1 VIKINFGLVT
11 NKGGD
16 VYPHE
21 VLETMVE
28 MGLNPT
34 GVCFAESDTEP
45 TLICEISREPS
56 PDEVAALCE
65 RFSQDCFAVYDNVA
79 KRGTLLGPKAAEWGP
94 FNPEYFLVNCMGVRL
109 SQVA

>member
-1 VIKINFGLVT
+1 MIMINFGLLT
-11 NKGGD
+11 NKGSD

-21 VLETMVE
+21 VLSTMVE
-28 MGLNPT
+28 MGLHPT

-45 TLICEISREPS
+45 TLIAQISREPS
-56 PDEVAALCE
+56 PEEAAALCE
-65 RFSQDCFAVYDNVA
+65 RFSQDCFAVYDNTT
-79 KRGTLLGPKAAEWGP
+79 KRGALLGPKASEWGP

>member
-1 VIKINFGLVT
+1 MIKINFGLVT

-21 VLETMVE
+21 VIETMTN
-28 MGLNPT
+28 MGLHPA
-34 GVCFAESDTEP
+34 GICFAESDTEP

-56 PDEVAALCE
+56 PEEAAALCE

-79 KRGTLLGPKAAEWGP
+79 KKGALLGPKAAEWGD
-94 FNPEYFLVNCMGVRL
+94 FNPQYFLVNCMGLRL